1 LYESGNVSANEK
13 PDGPG
18 PWILFPEIIGISII
32 GILLPLPL
40 VHLLLAG
47 HAFLA
52 ASGLLVWLVA
62 VFFTVK
68 FIRRPN
74 YGFAYL
80 LMGVIAGLF
89 LILYKLCQ

>member
-1 LYESGNVSANEK
+1 MSANEQ
-13 PDGPG
+13 PNGPG
-18 PWILFPEIIGISII
+18 PWILFPEIAGISVI
-32 GILLPLPL
+32 GLLLPLPL

-47 HAFLA
+47 HAFLG

-68 FIRRPN
+68 FIRRRQ

-80 LMGVIAGLF
+80 PMGVIAGLF
-89 LILYKLCQ
+89 LIVYKLCQ

>member
-1 LYESGNVSANEK
+1 MSANEQ

-32 GILLPLPL
+32 GLLLPLPL

-47 HAFLA
+47 HAFLG

-68 FIRRPN
+68 FIRRRQ

-80 LMGVIAGLF
+80 PMGVIAGLF
-89 LILYKLCQ
+89 LIVYKLCQ

>member
-1 LYESGNVSANEK
+1 LDESGNVSANEQ

-32 GILLPLPL
+32 GLLLPLPL

-47 HAFLA
+47 HAFLG

-68 FIRRPN
+68 FIRRRQ

-80 LMGVIAGLF
+80 PMGVIAGLF
-89 LILYKLCQ
+89 LIVYKLCQ